1 MLLQN
6 QLAYSLRDA
15 AKMLGLSVPTLRKLI
30 KSKRLTAR
38 AAGAKFLITAEDLKR
53 YLDSLPIV
61 EPKSDAA

>member
-30 KSKRLTAR
+30 KSKRLTAH

>member
-38 AAGAKFLITAEDLKR
+38 AAGAKVIGVQTGAVKL
-53 YLDSLPIV
+53 
-61 EPKSDAA
+61 